1 MTTTTTTQMSDA
13 EARTRRTSKAM
24 RGELV
29 TPADPALGKQVA
41 AFLDLRRRAQTAAA
55 ILTGADDSLRH
66 ADAADREAAARAI
79 VDGGSA
85 ADVGT
90 PATDAARAKIDS
102 AWLEFRALSDAVEQA
117 WDTLWPQY
125 RDHAQAEEDAAR
137 QAMNAS
143 ADEIRALLAKVDD
156 RLRRWREDAARCV
169 HWRNVRDHQRLDYS
183 PTAPIGVNGRF
194 VERASVDTSDVL
206 AEIDTVAALLDPPK
220 RRAKPE
226 DDKPEGNDAAPKR
239 LR

>member
-1 MTTTTTTQMSDA
+1 MTITTTQMSDA
-13 EARTRRTSKAM
+13 EARSRRTSRAM

-29 TPADPALGKQVA
+29 TPADPTLAKKVAEFLALRQ
-41 AFLDLRRRAQTAAA
+41 RASAAAA
-55 ILTGADDSLRH
+55 ITTGADHLLR
-66 ADAADREAAARAI
+66 AAEAEDREAAAKAI

-90 PATDAARAKIDS
+90 PATDAAHAKISS

-117 WDTLWPQY
+117 WSTLWVDY
-125 RDHAQAEEDAAR
+125 RDHAQSEEDAAR

-226 DDKPEGNDAAPKR
+226 DDKPTGNDAPKR